1 MEKRT
6 RRKPIVPV
14 VAGKAVLSE
23 RGLAMALLETES
35 RFLELLSGGASGR
48 TLLESL
54 VHAIEALSTGLVGSV
69 LLLSED
75 RRHIRHGVALHLP
88 PAYCAAI
95 DGLEI
100 GPAVGSC
107 GTAMY
112 TGKLVIVSDIAT
124 DPLWKNYR
132 KLALRHGLRSCWS
145 APILG
150 PAGEVLG
157 TFALYYRAPRR
168 PSPHEVRL
176 VQVAAQLAA
185 LAIGRDAPGVSFW
198 PDTRIHLS
206 ARELQI
212 IRLIAGG
219 APVKRIA
226 SGLNVSIST
235 VYTHRARIFQKLNVD
250 SNVGVAHYAATHHL
264 L

>member
-1 MEKRT
+1 
-6 RRKPIVPV
+6 
-14 VAGKAVLSE
+14 
-23 RGLAMALLETES
+23 
-35 RFLELLSGGASGR
+35 
-48 TLLESL
+48 
-54 VHAIEALSTGLVGSV
+54 
-69 LLLSED
+69 
-75 RRHIRHGVALHLP
+75 
-88 PAYCAAI
+88 
-95 DGLEI
+95 
-100 GPAVGSC
+100 
-107 GTAMY
+107 
-112 TGKLVIVSDIAT
+112 VIVSDIAT

-145 APILG
+145 APIFG

-157 TFALYYRAPRR
+157 SFALYYRAPRR
-168 PSPHEVRL
+168 PTTHEVRL

-185 LAIGRDAPGVSFW
+185 LAIGRDTPRRSFW
-198 PDTRIHLS
+198 PDTPTRLS

-212 IRLIAGG
+212 VRMIASG

-250 SNVGVAHYAATHHL
+250 SNVGVAHYATLHQL